1 MKNPGYFWQLV
12 EAGHYKLD
20 LAPEIQASLRKDGP
34 MSIWHGTKLS
44 WRTKR
49 CGFRDCPTCAY
60 HQMKK
65 HREKV
70 NKWLA
75 NIDSSQYRFLT
86 LTLPGRWYE
95 ARHLGLA
102 EQDRLVR
109 RAFRSYRAKWKYHL
123 DKFNGVA
130 VYEHTSN
137 DDTQQW
143 HSHVHAVVK
152 WPGKLDLA
160 GERKRWTESVDKKMR
175 KQLDSW
181 TDGRFTNDS
190 RVVDVQ
196 RITDQG
202 IADYLTKVTNY
213 LVKAPKSDPGEISKA
228 LYRRRLVGWYGE
240 EYGKTLSSRKTSE
253 NSVKRK

>member
-1 MKNPGYFWQLV
+1 MKHPGYFWQLV

-20 LAPEIQASLRKDGP
+20 LSPEIQADLRKNGP
-34 MSIWHGTKLS
+34 MSEWHGTKLP

-65 HREKV
+65 HRAKV
-70 NKWLA
+70 NSWI
-75 NIDSSQYRFLT
+75 NSIDSSQYKFLT
-86 LTLPGRWYE
+86 LTLPGKWYDCRE
-95 ARHLGLA
+95 YGLA
-102 EQDRLVR
+102 EQDKLVR

-123 DKFNGVA
+123 EGFDGVA

-137 DDTQQW
+137 DETKQW
-143 HSHVHAVVK
+143 HSHVHAVVR
-152 WPGKLDLA
+152 WPTKLDLA
-160 GERKRWTESVDKKMR
+160 EQRKRWTESVDRKMR

-196 RITDQG
+196 KITDQG

-213 LVKAPKSDPGEISKA
+213 LVKAPKSEPGEIAKA

-240 EYGKTLSSRKTSE
+240 EYGSAKE
-253 NSVKRK
+253 KR